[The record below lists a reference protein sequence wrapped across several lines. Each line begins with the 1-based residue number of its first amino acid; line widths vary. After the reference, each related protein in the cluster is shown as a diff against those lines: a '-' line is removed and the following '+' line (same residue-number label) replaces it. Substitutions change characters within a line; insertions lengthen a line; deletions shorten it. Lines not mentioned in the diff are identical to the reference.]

1 MTYELAF
8 KESALQE
15 WHKLDGTIRT
25 QFKKKLAER
34 LEAPHM
40 PSVRLRGV
48 TINTSSQAF
57 QSSVHWNAP

>member
-8 KESALQE
+8 KENALQE

-34 LEAPHM
+34 LEAPHV
-40 PSVRLRGV
+40 PSGQLRGGQNLYKIKLRQLGYRLV
-48 TINTSSQAF
+48 
-57 QSSVHWNAP
+57 

>member
-15 WHKLDGTIRT
+15 WHKLDGTIHT
-25 QFKKKLAER
+25 QFQKKLAER
-34 LEAPHM
+34 LEAPHV
-40 PSVRLRGV
+40 PSAQLRGV

-57 QSSVHWNAP
+57 QSSAHWNAP